1 MKVIGLTGSIAM
13 GKSTTA
19 SLFAEQGAW
28 VHDSDEAVRRLYAR
42 GGGAARKIEARAPQA
57 IRGGAVDKAAL
68 KEAIAADPTLLSE
81 IEAIVHPLVRDDRRQ
96 FIDRAR
102 KAGAALVILDVP
114 LLFETGADGEVDATI
129 VATAPYE
136 VQRERVLARPG
147 MDAAAFERLLQ
158 RQMPDQDKRARA
170 DYVVDTSRGMDDAR
184 AQVLAIID
192 QLTSE

>member
-1 MKVIGLTGSIAM
+1 M

-28 VHDSDEAVRRLYAR
+28 VHDSDEAVRRLYAP
-42 GGGAARKIEARAPQA
+42 GGAAARKIQVRIPAA
-57 IRGGAVDKAAL
+57 IKNGGVDKTAL
-68 KEAIAADPTLLSE
+68 KQALSVDPSLLGD

-102 KAGAALVILDVP
+102 RAGATLVVLDVP
-114 LLFETGADGEVDATI
+114 LLFETGAEAEMDAVV

-136 VQRERVLARPG
+136 IQRDRVLARPG

-158 RQMPDQDKRARA
+158 RQMPDSEKRARA
-170 DYVVDTSRGMDDAR
+170 DYIVDTSRGIDDAR
-184 AQVLAIID
+184 EQVLEIID
-192 QLTSE
+192 QIAGE